1 MSTRIPLVQV
11 IENSTGQESKSS
23 GRSSM
28 PRCRNSVATTTSD
41 DQPHIGNYRLLKTI
55 GKGNFAKVKLARH
68 VLTGKEVAVK
78 IIDKTQLNSSSLQKL
93 FREVRIMKM
102 LNHPNIVKLFE
113 VIETEKTLYL
123 VMEYASGGEVFDYL
137 VAHGRM
143 KEKEARAKFR
153 QIVSAVQYC
162 HQKCIVHRDL
172 KAENLLL
179 DADMNI
185 KIADFGFSNEFTLGN
200 KLDTFCGSPPYA
212 APELFQG
219 KKYDGPEV
227 DVWSLGV
234 ILYTLVSGSLPF
246 DGQNLKELRER
257 VLRGKYRI
265 PFYMST
271 DCENLLKKFL
281 ILNPSKR
288 GSLEQQIMRDRW
300 MNVGYEEEELKPYI
314 EPMPDYK
321 DPRRTDIMLQ
331 MGFSQEEIQDSLVN
345 QKYNDVM
352 AAYLLLDYRNSELD
366 ESGIK
371 PRPGSDVS
379 NINAP
384 SPPHKVQRS
393 VSSNQKPQNR
403 RATDQGSSYSKRG
416 GQADNRTAAEDSGRK
431 GSSGSSTT
439 KVPASPLVSADKK
452 SATPSTNSIL
462 STGRS
467 RNSPLTERA
476 TLGQG
481 IQNGKD
487 SAPTQ
492 RAPGAS
498 PSAHNISS
506 AAVSDRPNF
515 SRGVG
520 IRSTFHAGQQRGA
533 RDQQG
538 SAYPGGPASPSLS
551 HGNSQARRTHG
562 ATGIFSKFT
571 SKFVRR
577 NLSFRFPRRSP
588 YEGEGRDEGSRSMLS
603 STVDKSEKTSGG
615 VLSSSSNNDEN
626 NSSPGSGNTGGTG
639 TPPAI
644 ASQKDSA
651 KPRSLRFTWSM
662 KTTSSMEPMEMMREI
677 RKVLDSNSCE
687 YELRER
693 YMLLCV
699 SGNPARDDFVQW
711 EMEVCKL
718 PRLSLNGVRFKRISG
733 TSIAFKNIAS
743 KIANELKL

>member
-1 MSTRIPLVQV
+1 MSTRPPLVQV
-11 IENSTGQESKSS
+11 IENSTGQETKPSS
-23 GRSSM
+23 GRASM

-300 MNVGYEEEELKPYI
+300 MNVGHEEEELKPYI
-314 EPMPDYK
+314 EPQPDYK
-321 DPRRTDIMLQ
+321 DPRRTGRHRDTQKKDIMLQ

-352 AAYLLLDYRNSELD
+352 ATYLLLDYRNSELD
-366 ESGIK
+366 EGCIK

-403 RATDQGSSYSKRG
+403 RTTDQGSSYSKRG

-439 KVPASPLVSADKK
+439 KVPASPLVSSDRKK

-462 STGRS
+462 STGTGRS

-476 TLGQG
+476 TLSQG

-487 SAPTQ
+487 SAPPQ
-492 RAPGAS
+492 RVPGAS

-506 AAVSDRPNF
+506 AAVSDRTNF

-533 RDQQG
+533 RDQQS

-571 SKFVRR
+571 SKFVR
-577 NLSFRFPRRSP
+577 
-588 YEGEGRDEGSRSMLS
+588 RSMLS

-644 ASQKDSA
+644 GSQKESS